1 MGITYEQLSTFGRLR
16 KLSRCGPVSMFHA
29 ALRMWHGT
37 VPVLD
42 IAKRVQFFF
51 RCVHSPR
58 LSVFV
63 TSCAV
68 PLNR

>member
-16 KLSRCGPVSMFHA
+16 KLSHCGPVSMFHA
-29 ALRMWHGT
+29 AVRLWHDT

-51 RCVHSPR
+51 RCVPPP
-58 LSVFV
+58 
-63 TSCAV
+63 SCSFW
-68 PLNR
+68 